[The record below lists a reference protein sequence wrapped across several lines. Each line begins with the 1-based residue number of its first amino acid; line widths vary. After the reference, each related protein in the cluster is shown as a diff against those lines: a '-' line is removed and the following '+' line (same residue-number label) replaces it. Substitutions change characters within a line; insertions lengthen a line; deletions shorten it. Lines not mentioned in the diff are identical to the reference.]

1 MHEPRPIP
9 RRENDTKSFDDDLI
23 ARTLSNA
30 ANIRRT
36 LRFSRG
42 DLFLDA
48 EGRRS
53 NPEQAAQASTDGRIR
68 LASMALCPEDSL
80 DARDLRWH
88 ATTRFQRRI
97 GCGIETYDN
106 DPNNT
111 AETVADDLEKT
122 AAEVMNPAARY
133 TAEALEKAGHP
144 EAAEQLYYILKEL
157 ADDPDE
163 VPVSQESMAHL
174 AGFIATTTLPHG
186 ATISIGPD
194 GNASVEWHFT
204 GPPEHGAK
212 TGILAI
218 VIHQDAT
225 IQIAGISAPVTEPNR
240 TRVSGRFSKP
250 DQAMQAAEP
259 LLQMIRQDR
268 SADWQDRATDM
279 VSRFLPIS

>member
-9 RRENDTKSFDDDLI
+9 RRENETKSFDDDLI

-30 ANIRRT
+30 ADIRRT

-48 EGRRS
+48 DGRRS
-53 NPEQAAQASTDGRIR
+53 NPEQAAQASTDGCIK
-68 LASMALCPEDSL
+68 LAAMPQFPDDSL

-88 ATTRFQRRI
+88 AATHFQRRI

-144 EAAEQLYYILKEL
+144 EAAERLYYILKEL

-174 AGFIATTTLPHG
+174 AGFIATTALPRG
-186 ATISIGPD
+186 AIISISPD

-204 GPPEHGAK
+204 GPPEHGSK
-212 TGILAI
+212 VGILAI
-218 VIHQDAT
+218 LIHQDAT

-250 DQAMQAAEP
+250 EQAMQAAKP
-259 LLQMIRQDR
+259 LLQMIREDR
-268 SADWQDRATDM
+268 SAD
-279 VSRFLPIS
+279 